1 VRARQ
6 LRAPAAAAMSTRT
19 GSSGSSRSSDASPEA
34 LASEHTSVAS
44 APTDAAPQRVL
55 IIDDDPAFALLAVE
69 TLAQAGYDA
78 SIASNSQ
85 EAIAC
90 FERYKP
96 DLVLLDVELPGSNG
110 FDLCASLALLS
121 KGADVPIVMVTGH
134 DDTAS
139 IAQAYQVGATDFIH
153 KPVLW
158 PTLPHRVGFILRARD
173 NMRALQAS
181 EHKNRALLQALPD
194 TIFIVDAKGVL
205 LDHIRGDGKRS
216 RRSLIGKKLEQV
228 LPPGVGRAARLCAK
242 AKNPEELSTY
252 EFTVGRGKD
261 QKSYEARIRPQPN
274 GTLLIVIRNTT
285 ERRKARARIEY
296 LAYYDILTGLP
307 NRQLFIRQVGR
318 AIQDAKQSEQLVA
331 LLYLDLDRFKR
342 INDNLGHGVGDA
354 LLQNVARKLEQSVR
368 PLASTETPDGKRTH
382 DGARVAR
389 LGGDEFVIMLTGAST
404 EDQVVA
410 VAEQIKLAMA
420 DPLDCGGHRLVVT
433 PSIGIALYPR
443 DGTDIEDLLVKADMA
458 MYQAKDLGRNSY
470 SFFGHSMAV
479 RSLGRLEL
487 ENDLRAAFEK
497 NEFEVYYQPKVEL
510 ATGTIVGVEAL
521 MRWPHFKRGWIAPDI
536 FIPVA
541 EESGLIVPMGD
552 WVIREACKQ
561 LKVWASE
568 GLGALTVAV
577 NVSVQQLA
585 SMDFVESVFRAL
597 KEYGIAPNLLE
608 LEITESLLM
617 RNVQDTSAC
626 LKRFRAA
633 GISLS
638 IDDFGTGYSSLG
650 YLRQFPVDALK
661 IDRSFVKDLHTS
673 TDDAAICAA
682 IIAMARELKL
692 KVIAEGV
699 QNAEQLEF
707 LRRHQC
713 DQAQGYL
720 ISRAVPPLDLQA
732 LLRAAARGELSF
744 AQESAAPLRLN
755 LGL

>member
-1 VRARQ
+1 MTQHAGKSDPTQ
-6 LRAPAAAAMSTRT
+6 
-19 GSSGSSRSSDASPEA
+19 SSVTSPE
-34 LASEHTSVAS
+34 LAVTQQSIT
-44 APTDAAPQRVL
+44 APLPNTATRRRVL
-55 IIDDDPAFALLAVE
+55 IIDDDPAFTLLAAE
-69 TLAQAGYDA
+69 ILQQAGYDA
-78 SIASNSQ
+78 GVASNSQ
-85 EAIAC
+85 EAIAA
-90 FERYKP
+90 FERETP

-110 FDLCASLALLS
+110 FELCATLRLLS

-134 DDTAS
+134 DDTVS
-139 IAQAYQVGATDFIH
+139 ISQAYQVGATDFIH

-173 NMRALQAS
+173 NMLALQAS

-194 TIFIVDAKGVL
+194 TLFIADAKGVL

-216 RRSLIGKKLEQV
+216 RRNLIGKKLEEV
-228 LPPGVGRAARLCAK
+228 LPSGVARAVRLCAK
-242 AKNPEELSTY
+242 AENPEELSTY

-274 GTLLIVIRNTT
+274 GTLLIVTRNTT

-318 AIQDAKQSEQLVA
+318 AINDAKQSDQLVA

-368 PLASTETPDGKRTH
+368 PLAYSEAPEGRPTH

-389 LGGDEFVIMLTGAST
+389 LGGDEFVIMLTGIST
-404 EDQVVA
+404 EEQIVA

-420 DPLDCGGHRLVVT
+420 EPLDCGGHRLVVT

-497 NEFEVYYQPKVEL
+497 NEFQVFYQPKVEL

-521 MRWPHFKRGWIAPDI
+521 MRWHHIKRGWIAPDI

-561 LKVWASE
+561 LKAWADE
-568 GLGALTVAV
+568 GLGSLTVAV

-585 SMDFVESVFRAL
+585 SVDFVESVFRAL
-597 KEYGIAPNLLE
+597 EEYGIAPSLLE

-617 RNVQDTSAC
+617 RNIQDTSLC

-633 GISLS
+633 GISLA

-673 TDDAAICAA
+673 SDDAAICAA

-692 KVIAEGV
+692 KVVAEGV

-720 ISRAVPPLDLQA
+720 ISRAVPAIDLQA

-755 LGL
+755 VGL

>member
-1 VRARQ
+1 MKAR
-6 LRAPAAAAMSTRT
+6 
-19 GSSGSSRSSDASPEA
+19 DA
-34 LASEHTSVAS
+34 TVN
-44 APTDAAPQRVL
+44 AAPQPAAQADAATRDRSKDGTSLSSAHRRVL
-55 IIDDDPAFALLAVE
+55 IIDDDPGFALLARE
-69 TLAQAGYDA
+69 TLEQAGYQA
-78 SIASNSQ
+78 SVACSGS
-85 EAIAC
+85 EAIVC
-90 FERYKP
+90 FERDKP

-110 FDLCASLALLS
+110 FDLCATLRLLS
-121 KGADVPIVMVTGH
+121 KGVDVPIVMVTGH

-153 KPVLW
+153 KPLLW

-194 TIFIVDAKGVL
+194 TIFIVDARGIL
-205 LDHIRGDGKRS
+205 LEHIRGDGKRS
-216 RRSLIGKKLEQV
+216 RRNLVGKKLEEV
-228 LPPGVGRAARLCAK
+228 LPPGVARAARLCAK
-242 AKNPEELSTY
+242 AENPEDLSTY

-274 GTLLIVIRNTT
+274 GTLLIVTRNTT
-285 ERRKARARIEY
+285 ERRRARARIEY

-318 AIQDAKQSEQLVA
+318 AIQDSKQTDKLVA

-342 INDNLGHGVGDA
+342 INDNLGHSVGDA

-368 PLASTETPDGKRTH
+368 PPQTSDSPALGRTH
-382 DGARVAR
+382 DRARVAR
-389 LGGDEFVIMLTGAST
+389 LGGDEFVIMLTGVSS
-404 EDQVVA
+404 EEQVVA

-420 DPLDCGGHRLVVT
+420 EPLDCGGHRLVVT

-497 NEFEVYYQPKVEL
+497 NEFEVFYQPKVEL

-521 MRWPHFKRGWIAPDI
+521 MRWHHAKRGWIAPDI

-541 EESGLIVPMGD
+541 EESGLIVPIGD
-552 WVIREACKQ
+552 WVIRQACKQ
-561 LKVWASE
+561 LRAWAAE

-585 SMDFVESVFRAL
+585 SVDFVESVFRAL
-597 KEYGIAPNLLE
+597 GEYGISPNLLE

-617 RNVQDTSAC
+617 RNVQDTSLC

-673 TDDAAICAA
+673 SDDAAICAA

-699 QNAEQLEF
+699 QNTEQLDF
-707 LRRHQC
+707 LRQHQC

-720 ISRAVPPLDLQA
+720 ISRAIAPSDLQA
-732 LLRAAARGELSF
+732 LLQAAGRGELCF
-744 AQESAAPLRLN
+744 GQESTAPLRLN
-755 LGL
+755 LGS

>member
-1 VRARQ
+1 MTERACTSDLPRSSEASAEP
-6 LRAPAAAAMSTRT
+6 RAAERTSPQPAAPKTTR
-19 GSSGSSRSSDASPEA
+19 R
-34 LASEHTSVAS
+34 
-44 APTDAAPQRVL
+44 RVL
-55 IIDDDPAFALLAVE
+55 IIDDDRAFTLLAAE

-78 SIASNSQ
+78 SAASNSQ

-90 FERYKP
+90 FERDTP

-110 FDLCASLALLS
+110 FDLCATLRLLS
-121 KGADVPIVMVTGH
+121 KGTDVPIVMVTGH

-173 NMRALQAS
+173 NIRALQAS
-181 EHKNRALLQALPD
+181 EQKNRALLQALPD
-194 TIFIVDAKGVL
+194 TIFIADAKGVL

-216 RRSLIGKKLEQV
+216 RRNLIGKKLEEV
-228 LPPGVGRAARLCAK
+228 LPPGVARAVRLCAK
-242 AKNPEELSTY
+242 AENREELSTY

-274 GTLLIVIRNTT
+274 GTLLIVTRNTT
-285 ERRKARARIEY
+285 ERRRARARIEY

-318 AIQDAKQSEQLVA
+318 AIQDARQSDRLVG

-368 PLASTETPDGKRTH
+368 PLAFSEVPDERRTH

-389 LGGDEFVIMLTGAST
+389 LGGDEFVIMLTGVSN
-404 EDQVVA
+404 EEQIVA

-420 DPLDCGGHRLVVT
+420 EPLDCGGHRLVVT

-487 ENDLRAAFEK
+487 ETDLRAAFEK
-497 NEFEVYYQPKVEL
+497 NEFEVFYQPKVEL

-521 MRWPHFKRGWIAPDI
+521 MRWHHFKRGWIAPDI

-552 WVIREACKQ
+552 WVIREACRQ
-561 LKVWASE
+561 LRAWAKE

-585 SMDFVESVFRAL
+585 SADFVESVFRAL
-597 KEYGIAPNLLE
+597 EEYGIAPNLLE

-617 RNVQDTSAC
+617 RNVQDTSVC

-633 GISLS
+633 GVSLS

-699 QNAEQLEF
+699 QNTEQLEF
-707 LRRHQC
+707 LRRHHC

-720 ISRAVPPLDLQA
+720 ISRAVPPIDLQA
-732 LLRAAARGELSF
+732 LLRAAERGELTY
-744 AQESAAPLRLN
+744 AQESAAPMRLN
-755 LGL
+755 VGR

>member
-1 VRARQ
+1 MTGRVAISSERPAPEKRREPTAPPDENQVRQR
-6 LRAPAAAAMSTRT
+6 
-19 GSSGSSRSSDASPEA
+19 
-34 LASEHTSVAS
+34 
-44 APTDAAPQRVL
+44 RVL
-55 IIDDDPAFALLAVE
+55 VIDDDPAFTLLASE
-69 TLAQAGYDA
+69 TLEQAGYLA
-78 SIASNSQ
+78 STAGNSQ
-85 EAIAC
+85 EAIAK
-90 FERYKP
+90 FERDRP
-96 DLVLLDVELPGSNG
+96 DLILLDVELPGANG
-110 FDLCASLALLS
+110 FELCSTLRLLS
-121 KGADVPIVMVTGH
+121 KDAEVPIVMVTGH
-134 DDTAS
+134 DDMAS
-139 IAQAYQVGATDFIH
+139 IAQAYEVGATDFMH

-173 NMRALQAS
+173 SMSALQAS

-194 TIFIVDAKGVL
+194 TMFIVDAHGVVL
-205 LDHIRGDGKRS
+205 EHIRGDGKVSKRT
-216 RRSLIGKKLEQV
+216 LIGKQV
-228 LPPGVGRAARLCAK
+228 ENILPPGVVRAARLCAQ

-252 EFTVGRGKD
+252 EFTVGRGKE

-274 GTLLIVIRNTT
+274 GTILIITRNTT

-318 AIQDAKQSEQLVA
+318 AIQEARHSDKLVA

-368 PLASTETPDGKRTH
+368 PPTASAAGRFAGTH
-382 DGARVAR
+382 NGARVAR
-389 LGGDEFVIMLTGAST
+389 LGGDEFVVMLTGVSS
-404 EDQVVA
+404 EEQIIA
-410 VAEQIKLAMA
+410 VAEQIKNAMA
-420 DPLDCGGHRLVVT
+420 EPLDCGGHRLVVT
-433 PSIGIALYPR
+433 PSIGIAIYPR

-497 NEFEVYYQPKVEL
+497 NEFEVFYQPKVEL
-510 ATGTIVGVEAL
+510 ASGTIVGVEAL
-521 MRWPHFKRGWIAPDI
+521 LRWHHQARGWIAPDV

-541 EESGLIVPMGD
+541 EESGLIIPLGD

-561 LKVWASE
+561 LKAWAIE
-568 GLGALTVAV
+568 GFGALSVAV
-577 NVSVQQLA
+577 NVSVQQL
-585 SMDFVESVFRAL
+585 SSTDFVESVFKAL
-597 KEYGIAPNLLE
+597 QDHDISPSMLE

-617 RNVQDTSAC
+617 RNVQDTSAS

-699 QNAEQLEF
+699 QNTEQLEF

-720 ISRAVPPLDLQA
+720 ISRAVAPLDLQA

-744 AQESAAPLRLN
+744 AQESAAPMRLN
-755 LGL
+755 IGA